1 MIREGLEPP
10 LLTVGTATEGDAA
23 VIFAVG
29 ELDLNTAPIL
39 FRRVAESLERG
50 RTQLV
55 FDLAGVSFCDSTGLS
70 VFVRAKN
77 RCDRVDGVVRLA
89 ALQPEVLQ
97 LFEITGLIDVFE
109 TFPTVA
115 DAMNATPPPPPL
127 PTG

>member
-1 MIREGLEPP
+1 MIGDRAEPP
-10 LLTVGTATEGDAA
+10 LLTVSTAAEGDVA
-23 VIFAVG
+23 VISAAG
-29 ELDLNTAPIL
+29 ELDLNTGPVL
-39 FRRVAESLERG
+39 FRRVVESLAQGHTR
-50 RTQLV
+50 LV
-55 FDLAGVSFCDSTGLS
+55 FDLAGVTFCDSTGLS

-77 RCDRVDGVVRLA
+77 RCDRVNGVVRLA

-115 DAMNATPPPPPL
+115 DAMNGAASRPPS